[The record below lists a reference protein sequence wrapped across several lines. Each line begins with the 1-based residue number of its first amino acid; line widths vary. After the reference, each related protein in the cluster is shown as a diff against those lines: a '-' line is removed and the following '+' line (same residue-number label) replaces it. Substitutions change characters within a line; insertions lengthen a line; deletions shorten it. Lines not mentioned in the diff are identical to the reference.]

1 MKSFYKYMPFSV
13 LKKFLDDPC
22 LRVTPSHCQN
32 DPFEFGYT
40 QEDIDF
46 LNNHNAG
53 ENLGEALKDY
63 MSLHGIIS
71 LTTSNENITM
81 WSHYADKHKGVV
93 IELLIDEDAPENLF
107 INSTGPNSPPFNFQD
122 FLFQAVNYRKKRG
135 SFDISK
141 VSSLDTVKD
150 HYYFTKA
157 KQWET
162 EDEYRFITPMIWI
175 NKILF
180 NSDGLARAQNIL
192 GDLANN
198 IKCINENENEN
209 ENIEN
214 RLYKLE
220 PVLIEPDLIHRL
232 WSSSNEADTMF
243 FINLNS
249 DYIGRIFLGCQFN
262 LEELSTFM
270 KQDRYEMYSIRTHY
284 YHALNG
290 QTRNIYQAKIDK
302 NKYAFQFEDV
312 KFCFY

>member
-40 QEDIDF
+40 HEDIDF
-46 LNNHNAG
+46 LNSRDEG

-93 IELLIDEDAPENLF
+93 IELLVDEDAPEKLF
-107 INSTGPNSPPFNFQD
+107 INSTGLNTPPFNYQD
-122 FLFQAVNYRKKRG
+122 FIFQPVNYSEKRG

-141 VSSLDTVKD
+141 ASSLETVKE

-157 KQWET
+157 KQWIT

-180 NSDGLARAQNIL
+180 NSDGFARAQNIL

-198 IKCINENENEN
+198 IKCISENENTTCPM
-209 ENIEN
+209 
-214 RLYKLE
+214 YKLD
-220 PVLIEPDLIHRL
+220 PVLIGPELIHKL

-243 FINLNS
+243 FIHLNP
-249 DYIGRIFLGCQFN
+249 DYIGRIFLGCQFD
-262 LEELSTFM
+262 LEELRAFM
-270 KQDRYEMYSIRTHY
+270 NQDKFEMYSIRRHY
-284 YHALNG
+284 YDILSW
-290 QTRNIYQAKIDK
+290 QSRNIEKAKIDN
-302 NKYAFQFEDV
+302 NKYQFYFEDINV
-312 KFCFY
+312 CFC

>member
-1 MKSFYKYMPFSV
+1 MPFSV

-40 QEDIDF
+40 HEDIDF
-46 LNNHNAG
+46 LNNRDEG

-93 IELLIDEDAPENLF
+93 IELLVDENAPEKLF
-107 INSTGPNSPPFNFQD
+107 INSTGPNTPPFNYQD
-122 FLFQAVNYRKKRG
+122 FIFQPINYSDKRG

-141 VSSLDTVKD
+141 VSSLDTVKE

-157 KQWET
+157 EQWKT

-180 NSDGLARAQNIL
+180 NSDGLARAKNIL

-198 IKCINENENEN
+198 IKCID
-209 ENIEN
+209 ENIASPM
-214 RLYKLE
+214 YKLD
-220 PVLIEPDLIHRL
+220 PVLIEPDLIHKL
-232 WSSSNEADTMF
+232 WSSSNEADIMF
-243 FINLNS
+243 FIYLNPR
-249 DYIGRIFLGCQFN
+249 YIGRIFLGCQFN
-262 LEELSTFM
+262 LGELRAFM
-270 KQDRYEMYSIRTHY
+270 KEDSCDMYSIRGHY
-284 YHALNG
+284 DHALNG
-290 QTRNIYQAKIDK
+290 QTRNIYQAKIDN

-312 KFCFY
+312 KV